1 MTGHGEKMS
10 LNKVTDVEKNV
21 VEIEFTV
28 DKATFDKAVDAAY
41 RKNVG
46 KMNIPG
52 FRKGKAPRH
61 MIEKMYGTG
70 VFYDEALNAVI
81 PDAYTEA
88 LRESGKE
95 VVSQPEFDVES
106 IDENGVVLKAKV
118 TVKPEVSIQDYK
130 GIAVERELAPTTD
143 EEIDAEIEAAR
154 KKNAR
159 EIEVTDRPAQTGD
172 TAVIDYEGFC
182 DGVAFEGGKGT
193 DHNLKLGSGS
203 FIPGF
208 EDQVAGHNAG
218 ENFDVNVTFP
228 TEYHAENLAGK
239 DATFKVTLK
248 AIKFDELPALD
259 DEFAKDVSEFDTLD
273 EYKTSVKAKIDE
285 RHAKAADAAVEE
297 KLIDTL
303 CEKLEGDIPEVMYDN
318 EVENG
323 IRDMANRMAQQ
334 GIKLDMYLQYTGM
347 KLEDLRKEMRPRA
360 EKQVKT
366 RLALEKI
373 AALEG
378 IEATEEDIQKEY
390 ENIAAAYGLKADDIK
405 GQLDDAL
412 LAEDIKVRKAVQ
424 LVKDA
429 AAVTEK
435 NA

>member
-1 MTGHGEKMS
+1 MVMNMS
-10 LNKVTDVEKNV
+10 LSKVTDVEKNV

-28 DKATFDKAVDAAY
+28 DKETFDKAVNAAY
-41 RKNVG
+41 KKNVG

-61 MIEKMYGTG
+61 IIEKLYGKG

-81 PDAYTEA
+81 PDAYADA
-88 LRESGKE
+88 LRESGKN
-95 VVSQPEFDVES
+95 VVSQPEFDVVS

-118 TVKPEVSIQDYK
+118 TVKPEVEIKDYK
-130 GIAVERELAPTTD
+130 GIAVEKELAPTTD
-143 EEIDAEIEAAR
+143 EEIDAEVEAAR
-154 KKNAR
+154 QKNAR

-182 DGVAFEGGKGT
+182 DGEAFEGGKGT

-208 EDQVAGHNAG
+208 EEQVAGHNAG
-218 ENFDVNVTFP
+218 ESFDVNVTFP
-228 TEYHAENLAGK
+228 EEYHAEKLAGK
-239 DATFKVTLK
+239 AATFKVTLK

-273 EYKTSVKAKIDE
+273 EYKASVKAKIDE
-285 RHAKAADAAVEE
+285 RHQKAADAAVEE

-303 CEKLEGDIPEVMYDN
+303 CEKLEGDIPDVMYDN

-347 KLEDLRKEMRPRA
+347 KIEDLRKEMRPRA

-373 AALEG
+373 AALEN
-378 IEATEEDIQKEY
+378 IEATEEDVQKEY
-390 ENIAAAYGLKADDIK
+390 ESIASAYGLKAEDIK

-412 LAEDIKVRKAVQ
+412 LTEDIKVRKAVQ
-424 LVKDA
+424 LVKDTA
-429 AAVTEK
+429 VVTEK